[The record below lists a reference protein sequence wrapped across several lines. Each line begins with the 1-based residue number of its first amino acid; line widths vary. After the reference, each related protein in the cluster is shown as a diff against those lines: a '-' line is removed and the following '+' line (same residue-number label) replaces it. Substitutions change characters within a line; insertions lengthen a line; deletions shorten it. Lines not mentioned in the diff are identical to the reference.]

1 VIGAV
6 TDGRAAAD
14 AAIGLQPDLVVLDIG
29 MSELDG
35 LSGQGIAAPRVK
47 HESDFLDGAGRRED
61 VARRIG

>member
-1 VIGAV
+1 
-6 TDGRAAAD
+6 
-14 AAIGLQPDLVVLDIG
+14 LQPDLVVLDIG